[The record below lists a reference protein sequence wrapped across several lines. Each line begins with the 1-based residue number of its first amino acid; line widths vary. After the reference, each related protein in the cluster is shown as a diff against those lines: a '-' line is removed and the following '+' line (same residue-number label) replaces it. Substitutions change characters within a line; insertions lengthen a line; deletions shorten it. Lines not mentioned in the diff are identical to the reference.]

1 MEERTYMEERL
12 HRLQELMKEEKLA
25 GILFL
30 RPLKEGY
37 DMWLTGRTQKDAQVS
52 YLDKAMLAVAGGEKI
67 LSISTPSLIEAGAED
82 PWLPHALPGEAST
95 PYYVNCTG
103 FYGDYFRA
111 MLKDNPRLGLV
122 NGNKLLLSVKN
133 FIQKYAPNVEFVDVD
148 RKVHLLKAVKTDEE
162 AGLIRRD
169 CRDLERAF
177 AAMGTVLRPNVTE
190 RDVISGIRKS
200 LLERGA
206 NGWDYSSQCLD
217 VKLTSAPMG
226 KDAVTEPLTYPG
238 RVLGMGD
245 RVNIKV
251 NASMAEGWQVSLG
264 RCYVLG
270 EADSETKECWEL
282 AVKAQRTAAE
292 HLKPGSTILAT
303 MKEVNETILKKSGFP
318 EDKSNWIYGVGN
330 AWAEY
335 PMAVPGWW
343 DTELREGM
351 ILAVGPNVKP
361 EGKDAYCCL
370 DIYRITESGAVRL
383 GGSSQEL
390 KELFATNF

>member
-1 MEERTYMEERL
+1 MSGNTYMKERFERL
-12 HRLQELMKEEKLA
+12 QNFMSRERLA

-37 DMWLTGRTQKDAQVS
+37 DMWLTGCPQKDAQVS

-82 PWLPHALPGEAST
+82 PWLPHALPGEAAT
-95 PYYVNCTG
+95 PYYINCTG

-111 MLKDNPRLGLV
+111 MLRENHRLGLV
-122 NGNKLLLSVKN
+122 NGNKLQLRVKN
-133 FIQKYAPNVEFVDVD
+133 FIQKYAPDVEFVDVD
-148 RKVHLLKAVKTDEE
+148 REVHLLKAIKTDEE
-162 AGLIRRD
+162 NGLIRKD
-169 CRDLERAF
+169 CRNLEHVF
-177 AAMGTVLRPNVTE
+177 AAMGTILRPNMTE
-190 RDVISGIRKS
+190 RDAVCGIRKG

-217 VKLTSAPMG
+217 VKLTSASMSG
-226 KDAVTEPLTYPG
+226 MSAIEPFEYPG
-238 RVLGMGD
+238 RVLGMND

-251 NASMAEGWQVSLG
+251 NASMAEGWHVSLG

-270 EADSETKECWEL
+270 QADTETRECWNL
-282 AVKAQRTAAE
+282 AVKAQQAAADC
-292 HLKPGSTILAT
+292 LKPGVTISSV
-303 MKEVNETILKKSGFP
+303 MNVVNKNILKKSGFP
-318 EDKSNWIYGVGN
+318 EDTSNWIYSVGN

-343 DTELREGM
+343 DTGLCKGM
-351 ILAVGPNVKP
+351 VLAVGPNVKP

-370 DIYRITESGAVRL
+370 DIYQIKDDGAVRL
-383 GGSSQEL
+383 GDSSQEL
-390 KELFATNF
+390 KEFFSTVF